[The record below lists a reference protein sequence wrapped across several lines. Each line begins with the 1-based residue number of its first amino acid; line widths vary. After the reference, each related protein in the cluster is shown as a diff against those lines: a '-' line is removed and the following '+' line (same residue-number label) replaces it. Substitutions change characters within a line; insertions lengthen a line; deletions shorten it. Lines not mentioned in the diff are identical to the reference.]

1 MSSSLIVHGTNLHN
15 SDKILFPF
23 EFCRNAAL
31 LRIFCLLKLVAHRQP
46 KLAVREAGLSER
58 WFVKG
63 AQLTRMEAIA
73 FGAQQV
79 DGANTDL
86 QMLGDRPFI
95 EAVRLA
101 GQLNLAVQRLVRD
114 AEQRTVRHTE
124 AVTLRGDG
132 GALHINCYRAAQ
144 VKAQR

>member
-23 EFCRNAAL
+23 EFRPTAAI
-31 LRIFCLLKLVAHRQP
+31 LRIFCLLNLVVHRQP

-58 WFVKG
+58 GFVKG
-63 AQLTRMEAIA
+63 AQLTRMETIA

-86 QMLGDRPFI
+86 QVLGNRPFV

-101 GQLNLAVQRLVRD
+101 GQLDL
-114 AEQRTVRHTE
+114 TV
-124 AVTLRGDG
+124 
-132 GALHINCYRAAQ
+132 
-144 VKAQR
+144 